1 MLNNKFA
8 KDSRFESSK
17 TLRKAC
23 YKYFKVRSKPTCL
36 KRMISGAERF
46 VDHLWLKAISLHSS
60 NDNFL
65 ILVSSLSQNNL
76 ASGTRF
82 KYV

>member
-1 MLNNKFA
+1 MLSNKFA
-8 KDSRFESSK
+8 KDSRFESSE

-23 YKYFKVRSKPTCL
+23 SKCLTVCSKPTCL
-36 KRMISGAERF
+36 KRMISGVERF
-46 VDHLWLKAISLHSS
+46 VDHLWLKAISLHTSVC
-60 NDNFL
+60 NFL